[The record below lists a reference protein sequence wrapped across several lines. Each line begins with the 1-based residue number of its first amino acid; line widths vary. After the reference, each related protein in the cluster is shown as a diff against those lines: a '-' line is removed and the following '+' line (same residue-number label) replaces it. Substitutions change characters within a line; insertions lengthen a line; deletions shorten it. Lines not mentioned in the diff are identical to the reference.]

1 MSRSTPRPH
10 MWRMYVRALL
20 PDATAEP
27 LPADAARE
35 PVRRRTRGRR
45 RRIDRAR
52 RLPRTGTR
60 ADEIR

>member
-1 MSRSTPRPH
+1 MSTGSTPRPH
-10 MWRMYVRALL
+10 MWGMYIRALL
-20 PDATAEP
+20 PDASAEP
-27 LPADAARE
+27 LPADARD

>member
-35 PVRRRTRGRR
+35 PGRPRTRERR
-45 RRIDRAR
+45 RRLDRGR
-52 RLPRTGTR
+52 RLPRSGGRTV
-60 ADEIR
+60 